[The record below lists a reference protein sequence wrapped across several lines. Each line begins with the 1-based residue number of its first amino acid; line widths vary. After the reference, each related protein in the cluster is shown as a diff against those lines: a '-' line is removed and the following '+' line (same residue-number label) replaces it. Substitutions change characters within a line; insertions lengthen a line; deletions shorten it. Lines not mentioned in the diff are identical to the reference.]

1 MRIPRIL
8 TGRLVPNSCHNSW
21 NSRREYLIININHAN
36 IWYKIISEIYYYKF
50 RKDRLIPANEVILP
64 PSMKDVVLIP
74 VREVMRLPIMD
85 SFLIPVREVKEI
97 LVWDVFLI
105 QVREVMILL
114 VRKIFLIPVRKIIPN
129 LVWEFFR
136 NRNGYYL
143 SKWDFVSSLI
153 RTVRLS
159 III

>member
-1 MRIPRIL
+1 MVDL
-8 TGRLVPNSCHNSW
+8 FLLVATTVGTI
-21 NSRREYLIININHAN
+21 SRREYLITNVNHGN

-50 RKDRLIPANEVILP
+50 RKDRLIPAKEAILSS
-64 PSMKDVVLIP
+64 SMKAVVLIL
-74 VREVMRLPIMD
+74 VMEVMTLPIMD

-105 QVREVMILL
+105 PVKGVMILL
-114 VRKIFLIPVRKIIPN
+114 VRKLFLIPVRKVILN
-129 LVWEFFR
+129 LVCDFFR
-136 NRNGYYL
+136 NRKGYYL
-143 SKWDFVSSLI
+143 SKYDFVSSLI